1 MNIINE
7 SWVINISEEG
17 DYKKGFVSCYI
28 QCKVVSIQIVVY
40 NKYMTLNEMINCY

>member
-17 DYKKGFVSCYI
+17 DYKKFLCRAAFSVKLLFCYAI
-28 QCKVVSIQIVVY
+28 LYLKVMLLQC
-40 NKYMTLNEMINCY
+40 N